1 MFSHVIEN
9 ALFMIAS
16 LLSKRLACFTVLL
29 VGMATGVQGED
40 RTIDF
45 RRDIRPILSDNCFAC
60 HGPDEEHREADL
72 RLDQSDAATES
83 AIVPGDP
90 DASEL
95 IARVTTDDRDLLM
108 PPPDSDKSLTAEQ
121 VELIRQWIEQ
131 GAAFDGHW
139 AFASPTRPP
148 LPDPHQRDWVRNPID
163 AFTLHRIEQANMA
176 PSPEV
181 DRATWL
187 RRASL
192 DLIGLPPTIAEV
204 DEFVADSSPE
214 AYETQIERL
223 LKSAHFGERW
233 GRVWLD
239 AARYADSD
247 GYEKDKPRVMWF
259 YRDWVVD
266 AFNRDLPYDQFVIQQ
281 IAGDLLPD
289 ATQDTRVAT
298 GFLRNSM
305 VNEEGGADPE
315 QFRMEAMFDRM
326 DAIGKSVLGLTIQ
339 CAQCHSHKYDPLT
352 QHDYYRMFA
361 FLNNTYDAIIPVY
374 DQTDM
379 AQRDAILNRIADI
392 EQDLKSSMPD
402 WAAQMAAWEDSAR
415 SSVLDWEVLHPVE
428 LPFEGQKFRVL
439 EDSSIISESYAPTTS
454 SPEIVTHTSAQQIT
468 GIRMELLT
476 HPQLPLGGPGRS
488 IRGTGALTEMSV
500 FVAPL
505 DNPSQ
510 RTKVKIVSATADVNP
525 EETPQL
531 DFLRAKDKE
540 NDKRVTGP
548 IQYAIDDNKETA
560 WTTDNGPG
568 RRNQSRKA
576 VFVFDQPVGFPQGT
590 VVTIQP
596 TMSHGGWNSDDNQ
609 NCLMGRY
616 RFSLTTAAQPAAA
629 QPTAAQP
636 AADPLPAEVRKFLDI
651 PADARTEQQQQAI
664 FRYWRTTVDQWSDAN
679 REIESLWKE
688 FPEGTTQLVL
698 QELETPRDTFVL
710 HRGDFLSRE
719 QRVEPGV
726 PEFLHPL
733 PEGDERSRL
742 TFAKWLVDKRSPT
755 TARAIVNRIWQAYFG
770 IGLVETSDDLGSQS
784 TPPSHPEL
792 LDWLAVELMDNDWSL
807 KHIHRLIVSS
817 ATYRQSSYR
826 DADAQQLD
834 PYNRLLAR
842 GPRFRVDAEIVRD
855 ITLAASGLLDRKI
868 GGPTVCPP
876 APRFLFEPPAS
887 YGPKTWDEATGD
899 DRYRRGLYTF
909 RFRSVPY
916 PMLETFDAVPGN
928 VSCVRRNRS
937 NTPLQ
942 ALTSLNEPLS
952 IECARSLADQ
962 TLREG
967 GRDDSERL
975 TFAMRSCVS
984 RSPDAEELATLQHL
998 LDSQRERLTSG
1009 EVNAAEIVGVSGDEN
1024 DPAAITER
1032 AAWMLVARVLL
1043 NLDETITKE

>member
-1 MFSHVIEN
+1 M
-9 ALFMIAS
+9 
-16 LLSKRLACFTVLL
+16 
-29 VGMATGVQGED
+29 
-40 RTIDF
+40 
-45 RRDIRPILSDNCFAC
+45 
-60 HGPDEEHREADL
+60 
-72 RLDQSDAATES
+72 
-83 AIVPGDP
+83 
-90 DASEL
+90 
-95 IARVTTDDRDLLM
+95 
-108 PPPDSDKSLTAEQ
+108 
-121 VELIRQWIEQ
+121 
-131 GAAFDGHW
+131 
-139 AFASPTRPP
+139 
-148 LPDPHQRDWVRNPID
+148 D
-163 AFTLHRIEQANMA
+163 AFL
-176 PSPEV
+176 
-181 DRATWL
+181 
-187 RRASL
+187 
-192 DLIGLPPTIAEV
+192 
-204 DEFVADSSPE
+204 ADSSPD
-214 AYETQIERL
+214 AYDTQLERL
-223 LKSAHFGERW
+223 LKSPHFGERW
-233 GRVWLD
+233 GRLWLD

-266 AFNRDLPYDQFVIQQ
+266 ALNRDLPYDEFVIQQ
-281 IAGDLLPD
+281 IAGDLLPE
-289 ATQDTRVAT
+289 ANQDTKVAT

-315 QFRMEAMFDRM
+315 QFRMEAMYDRM
-326 DAIGKSVLGLTIQ
+326 DAIGKSVLGLTIH

-361 FLNNTYDAIIPVY
+361 FLNNTHDAIIPVY
-374 DQTDM
+374 D
-379 AQRDAILNRIADI
+379 AAEKGQRDAILHRIADI
-392 EQDLKSSMPD
+392 EQDLKRSMPD
-402 WAAQMAAWEDSAR
+402 WEEQLAAWEDVAR
-415 SSVLDWEVLHPVE
+415 DSVLDWEVLHPVE

-439 EDSSIISESYAPTTS
+439 EDSSIISESYAPTNS
-454 SPEIVTHTSAQQIT
+454 SPEIVTHTKAQGIT

-488 IRGTGALTEMSV
+488 VRGTGALTEMAV

-505 DNPSQ
+505 DNPAE

-540 NDKRVTGP
+540 NDKRITGP
-548 IQYAIDDNKETA
+548 IQFAIDDNKETA

-576 VFVFDQPVGFPQGT
+576 VFVFEKPVGYPQGT

-596 TMSHGGWNSDDNQ
+596 TMAHGGWNSDDNQ

-616 RFSLTTAAQPAAA
+616 RFSLTSAAEPI
-629 QPTAAQP
+629 
-636 AADPLPAEVRKFLDI
+636 ADPLPKQVREWLAV
-651 PADARTEQQQQAI
+651 PADSRTETQQNAI
-664 FRYWRTTVDQWSDAN
+664 FAYWRTTVESWSDAN
-679 REIESLWKE
+679 REIESLWRE
-688 FPEGTTQLVL
+688 FPQGTTQLVV
-698 QELETPRDTFVL
+698 QERETPRDTFVL
-710 HRGDFLSRE
+710 HRGDFLSPE
-719 QRVEPGV
+719 QQVEPGV
-726 PEFLHPL
+726 PEFLHSL
-733 PEGDERSRL
+733 PEGDDRSRL
-742 TFAKWLVDKRSPT
+742 TFARWLVDKRSPT
-755 TARAIVNRIWQAYFG
+755 TARTIVNRIWQAYFG
-770 IGLVETSDDLGSQS
+770 IGLVETSDDLGSQG
-784 TPPSHPEL
+784 TPASHPEL
-792 LDWLAVELMDNDWSL
+792 LDWLAVELMDHDWSL

-817 ATYRQSSYR
+817 ATYRQSSRR
-826 DADAQQLD
+826 DPESQEND

-855 ITLAASGLLDRKI
+855 ITLAASGLLNRSV

-952 IECARSLADQ
+952 IECAEALAEK

-967 GRDDSERL
+967 GGDDSQRL
-975 TFAMRSCVS
+975 TFAMRCCVS
-984 RSPDAEELATLQHL
+984 RNPDAEELATLQHL
-998 LDSQRERLTSG
+998 LDRQRARLSSG
-1009 EVNAAEIVGVSGDEN
+1009 EVNAALIVGAGGDASGDASG
-1024 DPAAITER
+1024 DSDSAAIGER